1 MATIYNTRE
10 GDTVDYIAWKFY
22 GSTTNQVVE
31 AVLAANRGLADQ
43 GAVLPAGLAITLP
56 EVTAPATSQGVRL
69 WD

>member
-31 AVLAANRGLADQ
+31 AVLAANRGLADH
-43 GAVLPAGLAITLP
+43 GAKLPAGLAITLP
-56 EVTAPATSQGVRL
+56 EITTPAKAQGVRL

>member
-43 GAVLPAGLAITLP
+43 GAKLPAGLAITLP
-56 EVTAPATSQGVRL
+56 EIAAPATSQGVRL